1 MMDIGQGIEQLSIS
15 LIPMLLGI
23 ICHEV
28 AHGYVAYILGDPTAK
43 YQGRLTLNPVSHID
57 ATGAMIF
64 LFSSLFTPFSLGWAK
79 PVPIDPRYF
88 SNIRKGLFWVA
99 LAGPVMNLIIAII
112 FAIALKFSMLY
123 DGVII
128 SENTTVFIYRM
139 LMAGIF
145 INVLLAVFNML
156 PIPPLDGS
164 KVLSYFL
171 PRTVAYQ
178 YEAWG
183 RFGFIIL
190 LLCIVLGVVRAIVLP
205 ITNSIVLFI
214 VRILLE

>member
-15 LIPMLLGI
+15 LLPMLLGI

-99 LAGPVMNLIIAII
+99 LAGPVMNLIVAII

-190 LLCIVLGVVRAIVLP
+190 LLCIVL
-205 ITNSIVLFI
+205 
-214 VRILLE
+214 

>member
-1 MMDIGQGIEQLSIS
+1 MDIGQGIEQLSIS

-99 LAGPVMNLIIAII
+99 LAGPVMNLIVAII

-178 YEAWG
+178 YESWG

-190 LLCIVLGVVRAIVLP
+190 LFCIVLGVVRAIVLP